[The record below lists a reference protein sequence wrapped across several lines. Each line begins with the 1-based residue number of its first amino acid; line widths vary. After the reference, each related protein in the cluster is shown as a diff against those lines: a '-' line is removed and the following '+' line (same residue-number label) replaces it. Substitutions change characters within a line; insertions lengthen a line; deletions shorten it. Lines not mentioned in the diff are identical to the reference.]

1 MPNNKAN
8 VSTTRGV
15 QGGYFF
21 SAPKSATDVP
31 DSYTWVPGS
40 EWECQGYIPEDG
52 FKESVS
58 FDGDGSLRDLNQDIV
73 DETEGAPTETL
84 QITLMEMAK
93 NPLSTIYGHE
103 NVTDS
108 SGLLKVE
115 HNWGKASEERQYAL
129 LLLLK
134 NGRKWVKHIK
144 QGTVNERGDFIGNA
158 KTAGQRQVT
167 IKYLVD
173 EDGSYCT
180 DYIQSTETTA
190 P

>member
-21 SAPKSATDVP
+21 SAPSSVADVP
-31 DSYTWVPGS
+31 ESYTWVPGS
-40 EWECQGYIPEDG
+40 EWELQGYIPDDG
-52 FKESVS
+52 FTESLS
-58 FDGDGSLRDLNQDIV
+58 FEGDGSLRDINQDVV

-84 QITLMEMAK
+84 QITLMEVAK
-93 NPLSTIYGHE
+93 NPLSTIYGHG
-103 NVTDS
+103 NVTDA

-158 KTAGQRQVT
+158 KTAAQRRVT